1 MPGLF
6 DEAEAA
12 AFDAALPLAA
22 RMRPRTL
29 DEFVGQQH
37 FLGEGKLL
45 RRMLLSRRL
54 GSLIFHGPP
63 GTGKTTLAEIIAHH
77 NESKF
82 VSMNA
87 AACGVKEL
95 REALEDARQRLA
107 ISQTR
112 TILFVDELHHFNRT
126 QQDVLLPDVER
137 GVVTLIGATTLNP
150 SFSLVSALLSRSQL
164 FLFAPI
170 PKEDILRLM
179 RRALSDTSRGL
190 GKTNVQCTDEA
201 LDFLARVCDGDA
213 RRALTALEIAVGS
226 VTSST
231 ATNKQG
237 SASVVDLAVAE
248 ESIQRKAVVYD
259 RAGDMHYDVASA
271 FIKSMRAGDANGA
284 IAWLARMLE
293 GGEDPRFIS
302 RRLVIFAAED
312 VGLADPQALAIA
324 NAAAEA
330 TDRIGM
336 PECRIILS
344 EATIYLARA
353 DKSREAYEAID
364 AAIEQIRGD
373 RSSPVPMKLK
383 SETAKRIMDKSHH
396 AGE

>member
-6 DEAEAA
+6 DAAETAA
-12 AFDAALPLAA
+12 LEGALPLAA

-29 DEFVGQQH
+29 DEFVGQTH

-45 RRMLLSRRL
+45 RRMLQAGRL
-54 GSLIFHGPP
+54 QSLIFHGPP

-77 NESKF
+77 IAARF
-82 VSMNA
+82 VSLNA
-87 AACGVKEL
+87 ASCGVKEL
-95 REALEDARQRLA
+95 REALEEARQRLK
-107 ISQTR
+107 SQQIK

-137 GVVTLIGATTLNP
+137 GIVTLIGATTLNP

-164 FLFAPI
+164 FLFEPLTEA
-170 PKEDILRLM
+170 DILGLL
-179 RRALSDTSRGL
+179 RRALSDPVRGL
-190 GKTNVQCTDEA
+190 GRINVECTDEA
-201 LDFLARVCDGDA
+201 LEFLARICDGDA

-226 VTSST
+226 V
-231 ATNKQG
+231 AP
-237 SASVVDLAVAE
+237 SASPGKPGVVDLAVAE

-271 FIKSMRAGDANGA
+271 FIKSMRASDAEGSIN
-284 IAWLARMLE
+284 WLARMLE

-312 VGLADPQALAIA
+312 VGLADPHALAIA

-330 TDRIGM
+330 TDRVGM
-336 PECRIILS
+336 PECRIILA
-344 EATIYLARA
+344 EATVYLARA
-353 DKSREAYEAID
+353 AKSREAYDAID
-364 AAIEQIRGD
+364 AAINQIRTG
-373 RSSPVPMKLK
+373 RSEQVPMELK
-383 SETAKRIMDKSHH
+383 TETAKRIQNKSHH
-396 AGE
+396 SGKE

>member
-1 MPGLF
+1 
-6 DEAEAA
+6 
-12 AFDAALPLAA
+12 
-22 RMRPRTL
+22 
-29 DEFVGQQH
+29 
-37 FLGEGKLL
+37 
-45 RRMLLSRRL
+45 
-54 GSLIFHGPP
+54 
-63 GTGKTTLAEIIAHH
+63 
-77 NESKF
+77 
-82 VSMNA
+82 
-87 AACGVKEL
+87 
-95 REALEDARQRLA
+95 
-107 ISQTR
+107 
-112 TILFVDELHHFNRT
+112 
-126 QQDVLLPDVER
+126 
-137 GVVTLIGATTLNP
+137 
-150 SFSLVSALLSRSQL
+150 
-164 FLFAPI
+164 
-170 PKEDILRLM
+170 M

-190 GKTNVQCTDEA
+190 GMTNVQCTDEA

-353 DKSREAYEAID
+353 DKLREAYEAID

-373 RSSPVPMKLK
+373 HSSPVPMKLK

>member
-1 MPGLF
+1 MSSLF
-6 DEAEAA
+6 EAA
-12 AFDAALPLAA
+12 ETAALDGALPLAA

-29 DEFVGQQH
+29 DEFVGQTH

-45 RRMLLSRRL
+45 RRMLQAGRL
-54 GSLIFHGPP
+54 QSLIFHGPP

-77 NESKF
+77 IAAKF
-82 VSMNA
+82 VSLNA
-87 AACGVKEL
+87 ASCGVKEL
-95 REALEDARQRLA
+95 REALDEARHRLTVQQ
-107 ISQTR
+107 SK

-137 GVVTLIGATTLNP
+137 GIVTLIGATTLNP

-164 FLFAPI
+164 FLFEPLSEA
-170 PKEDILRLM
+170 DILALM
-179 RRALSDTSRGL
+179 RRALGDPIRGL
-190 GKTNVQCTDEA
+190 GRSNVTCTDEA
-201 LDFLARVCDGDA
+201 LEFLARICDGDA

-226 VTSST
+226 VTST
-231 ATNKQG
+231 ASDNKATAG
-237 SASVVDLAVAE
+237 VVELAVAE

-271 FIKSMRAGDANGA
+271 FIKSMRVSDADGA

-330 TDRIGM
+330 TDRVGM
-336 PECRIILS
+336 PECRIILA
-344 EATIYLARA
+344 EATVYLARA
-353 DKSREAYEAID
+353 AKSREAYDAIE
-364 AAIEQIRGD
+364 AAIESIRTG
-373 RSSPVPMKLK
+373 RSEQVPMELK
-383 SETAKRIMDKSHH
+383 TETAKRIQNKSHH
-396 AGE
+396 AGKE